1 MKLTIENYK
10 NIEKNFNWATWG
22 VQKVEETHTQY
33 YFECRNSYGRVLD
46 VMLERDPTYGDSK
59 TQFQYEFW
67 CCGHGNGNPAHQ
79 TPIREFIYYHQ
90 IKDKKL
96 FSSALAA
103 MIRKWTNG

>member
-33 YFECRNSYGRVLD
+33 YFECINSYGRVLD
-46 VMLERDPTYGDSK
+46 VMLERDPAYGDVK

-67 CCGHGNGNPAHQ
+67 CSGRVNPNSQ
-79 TPIREFIYYHQ
+79 FTRNKEFLYFRQ
-90 IKDKKL
+90 VKDKKL
-96 FSSALAA
+96 FSLVLVE
-103 MIRKWTNG
+103 MIRTWIKG

>member
-1 MKLTIENYK
+1 MKLTI
-10 NIEKNFNWATWG
+10 KNFNKIVNSFNWAMWG

-33 YFECRNSYGRVLD
+33 YFECRNSYGSVLD

-67 CCGHGNGNPAHQ
+67 CSGRTQSNSPATTHREYLYFHQ
-79 TPIREFIYYHQ
+79 V
-90 IKDKKL
+90 KDKRL

-103 MIRKWTNG
+103 MIRKWSNG

>member
-1 MKLTIENYK
+1 MKLTIENYR
-10 NIEKNFNWATWG
+10 NIEKNFNWANWG

-46 VMLERDPTYGDSK
+46 VMLERDPSFGNTK

-67 CCGHGNGNPAHQ
+67 CSGRVNQNSQFTRHK
-79 TPIREFIYYHQ
+79 EFLYFRQ
-90 IKDKKL
+90 VKDKKL
-96 FSSALAA
+96 FGTALAA